1 MTEDEV
7 GRRSPYEAVFT
18 VEGLDERGFAVI
30 EEEGRRLGAD
40 LSRREQF
47 ARIDA
52 VADLLAHLIP
62 ESFETGALDRY
73 LEIIFHGFHFW
84 RAGRPFYAF
93 EEGVVRSLIE
103 RPPDLR
109 DRTLRLPH
117 PAQYLE
123 LPRNLLW
130 AAVTDGPPEPLEGLF
145 ARSLVEPDGTEV
157 LFVLGMWPER
167 PGFSVAGLT
176 FPADAP
182 LVAHADAFHSDLPG
196 ADLAGLYSLGSAG
209 EAIALLARLVWYIAA
224 YTEAVVPVPAKSAGA
239 GEDGRR
245 KTSLEHLRVGTVEE
259 RDRG

>member
-1 MTEDEV
+1 MTEEEV

-18 VEGLDERGFAVI
+18 VGGLDEREFAAI
-30 EEEGRRLGAD
+30 EEEGRRLRAD

-47 ARIDA
+47 ARLDA
-52 VADLLAHLIP
+52 VSDLLARLVP

-73 LEIIFHGFHFW
+73 LEIAFHGFHFW

-93 EEGVVRSLIE
+93 EEAVVRSLIE
-103 RPPDLR
+103 HPPDLHGR
-109 DRTLRLPH
+109 RLNLPH

-145 ARSLVEPDGTEV
+145 ARALVEPQGTEV

-167 PGFSVAGLT
+167 PGFSAVGLM
-176 FPADAP
+176 FPADTP
-182 LVAHADAFHSDLPG
+182 LVARADAFRSDLPG

-209 EAIALLARLVWYIAA
+209 EAIALLGRLVWYIEVFPA
-224 YTEAVVPVPAKSAGA
+224 AVVRVPASGA
-239 GEDGRR
+239 GGEEHGRS
-245 KTSLEHLRVGTVEE
+245 TSLEHMRVRLVEE
-259 RDRG
+259 RGGG